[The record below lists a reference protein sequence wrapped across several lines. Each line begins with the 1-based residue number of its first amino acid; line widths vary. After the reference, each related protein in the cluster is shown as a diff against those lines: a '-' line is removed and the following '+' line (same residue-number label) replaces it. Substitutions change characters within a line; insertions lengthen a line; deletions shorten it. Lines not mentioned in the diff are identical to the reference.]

1 MDFTSEFTAD
11 RERLVDQLA
20 DLVRIDSTN
29 PELVPDGAG
38 EAEAAAYVADAMR
51 ALGLEVD
58 VWEPEPD
65 RPNVVGVLPGTGGG
79 RSLMLNAHTDT
90 VGVEG
95 MDAPFAP
102 RIEDGR
108 MYGRGTQDMKGSLA
122 AQLAAVRALQAADVD
137 LAGDVI
143 VAAVIDEEHESRG
156 TEAVVERYEADG
168 AVVTE
173 PTDLELALA
182 HKGFA
187 WIDIETRGRAAHGS
201 RPDEGIDANMH
212 MGRVL
217 ARLDR
222 LEQELRGQ
230 EGHRMVGAPSLHAA
244 QIEGGTAS
252 SVYAARC
259 RLRVERR
266 TVPGETGEEALREIR
281 DLLDGL
287 SEEDPAF
294 DASCT
299 LAFSRGPFDS
309 VADSAIADAVRTG
322 GEEVLGA
329 APPDVGQTFW
339 TDAALLAE
347 AGTETV
353 VLGPVGSG
361 LHTTEEWVDLDSVED
376 LAEILAR
383 TARRYCS
390 EPATTGG

>member
-1 MDFTSEFTAD
+1 MSEDPID
-11 RERLVDQLA
+11 RERLIRQLA

-29 PELVPDGAG
+29 PGLVPGGAG
-38 EAEAAAYVADAMR
+38 EAEVAEYLAADMR
-51 ALGLEVD
+51 ALGLEVE
-58 VWEPEPD
+58 VWEPEPG
-65 RPNVVGVLPGTGGG
+65 RPNVVGVLPGTGDG

-95 MDAPFAP
+95 MDDPFTP
-102 RIEDGR
+102 RITDGR

-122 AQLAAVRALQAADVD
+122 AQLAAVRALQAAEVD
-137 LAGDVI
+137 LAGDVL
-143 VAAVIDEEHESRG
+143 VAAVIDEEHKSRG
-156 TEAVVERYEADG
+156 TEAVVDRYEADG

-173 PTDLELALA
+173 PTDLEVALA

-187 WIDIETRGRAAHGS
+187 WVDVETNGRAAHGS

-222 LEQELRGQ
+222 LERTLREQ
-230 EGHRMVGAPSLHAA
+230 EGHRLVGAPSLHAA

-266 TVPGETGEEALREIR
+266 TIPGESGDQARAEVQA
-281 DLLDGL
+281 LLDAL
-287 SEEDPAF
+287 HADDDSL
-294 DASCT
+294 DARCE
-299 LAFSRGPFDS
+299 LAFSRRPFEGAPD
-309 VADSAIADAVRTG
+309 APIAKAVRAG
-322 GEEVLGA
+322 AEAVLGR

-339 TDAALLAE
+339 TDAALLSE

-353 VLGPVGSG
+353 VLGPVGEG
-361 LHTTEEWVDLDSVED
+361 LHTPEEWVDLDSVVA

-390 EPATTGG
+390 APATGG

>member
-1 MDFTSEFTAD
+1 MSDFSID
-11 RERLVDQLA
+11 RERLVDELA

-29 PELVPDGAG
+29 PGLVPDGAG
-38 EAEAAAYVADAMR
+38 EAAVADYIAEAMR
-51 ALGLEVD
+51 EIGLDVD
-58 VWEPEPD
+58 VWAPERG
-65 RPNVVGVLPGTGGG
+65 RPNVVGVLSGTGGG

-95 MDAPFAP
+95 MDAPFTP
-102 RIEDGR
+102 RMADGR

-122 AQLAAVRALQAADVD
+122 AQLAAVRALRAADETLDGD
-137 LAGDVI
+137 LI
-143 VAAVIDEEHESRG
+143 VAAVIDEEHKSRG
-156 TEAVVERYEADG
+156 TAAVVDRYDADG

-187 WIDIETRGRAAHGS
+187 WVDVETRGRAAHGS

-217 ARLDR
+217 ARLDD
-222 LEQELRGQ
+222 LEQELRRRD
-230 EGHRMVGAPSLHAA
+230 GHRLVGAPSLHAP

-266 TVPGETGEEALREIR
+266 TVPGETGEDALREVQEILD
-281 DLLDGL
+281 DLAAA
-287 SEEDPAF
+287 DPAV
-294 DASCT
+294 DASCS
-299 LAFSRGPFDS
+299 LSFSRRPFE
-309 VADSAIADAVRTG
+309 ADPDGAIAEAVRAATATVR
-322 GEEVLGA
+322 GE

-339 TDAALLAE
+339 TDAALLDE

-353 VLGPVGSG
+353 VLGPVGEG
-361 LHTTEEWVDLDSVED
+361 LHTTEEWVDLDSVVA

-390 EPATTGG
+390 TQ

>member
-1 MDFTSEFTAD
+1 MTPSTDLSID

-29 PELVPDGAG
+29 PTLVPDGAG
-38 EAEAAAYVADAMR
+38 EAAVAEVVAAAMR
-51 ALGLEVD
+51 DLGLEVD
-58 VWEPEPD
+58 VWAPAPG

-95 MDAPFAP
+95 MDAPFTP
-102 RIEDGR
+102 RVEDGR

-122 AQLAAVRALQAADVD
+122 AQLAAVRALRAADETLDGD
-137 LAGDVI
+137 LI
-143 VAAVIDEEHESRG
+143 VAAVIDEEHKSRG
-156 TEAVVERYEADG
+156 TAAVVDRYDADG

-187 WIDIETRGRAAHGS
+187 WVDVETRGRAAHGS

-217 ARLDR
+217 ARLDD
-222 LEQELRGQ
+222 LEQELRRRD
-230 EGHRMVGAPSLHAA
+230 GHRLVGAPSLHAP

-266 TVPGETGEEALREIR
+266 TVPGETGEEALREVQEILD
-281 DLLDGL
+281 DLAAA
-287 SEEDPAF
+287 DPAV
-294 DASCT
+294 DASCS
-299 LAFSRGPFDS
+299 LSFSRRPFE
-309 VADSAIADAVRTG
+309 ADPDGAIAEAVRAATATVR
-322 GEEVLGA
+322 GE

-353 VLGPVGSG
+353 VLGPVGAG
-361 LHTTEEWVDLDSVED
+361 LHTSEEWVDLDSVVD
-376 LAEILAR
+376 LAGILAR
-383 TARRYCS
+383 TARRYCT
-390 EPATTGG
+390 A

>member
-1 MDFTSEFTAD
+1 MSDLTID
-11 RERLVDQLA
+11 RGRLVEQLA

-51 ALGLEVD
+51 ALGLEVE
-58 VWEPEPD
+58 VWAPEPG
-65 RPNVVGVLPGTGGG
+65 RPNVVGVWPGTGEG

-95 MDAPFAP
+95 MEAPFTP

-122 AQLAAVRALQAADVD
+122 AQLAAVRALQSAGIE

-143 VAAVIDEEHESRG
+143 VAAVIDEEHKSRG
-156 TEAVVERYEADG
+156 TEAVVERYDADG

-187 WIDIETRGRAAHGS
+187 WIDVETRGRAAHGS
-201 RPDEGIDANMH
+201 RPDEGIDANVH

-222 LEQELRGQ
+222 LEQELRAQ
-230 EGHRMVGAPSLHAA
+230 DGHRLVGAPSLHAA

-252 SVYAARC
+252 SVYAAHC

-266 TVPGETGEEALREIR
+266 IIPGESGAQARDEIQA
-281 DLLDGL
+281 LLDAL
-287 SEEDPAF
+287 DAEDDAF
-294 DASCT
+294 DARCE
-299 LAFSRGPFDS
+299 LAFSRRPFE
-309 VADSAIADAVRTG
+309 VAADAMIATTVRSSAET
-322 GEEVLGA
+322 VLGQ

-353 VLGPVGSG
+353 VLGPVGDG
-361 LHTTEEWVDLDSVED
+361 LHTTEEWVDLDSVVD

-383 TARRYCS
+383 TAQRYCS
-390 EPATTGG
+390 EPAATGG

>member
-1 MDFTSEFTAD
+1 MDFTSEFTVD
-11 RERLVDQLA
+11 RERLIDQLA

-29 PELVPDGAG
+29 PELGPDGAG

-58 VWEPEPD
+58 VWESEPD
-65 RPNVVGVLPGTGGG
+65 RPNVVGVLPGTGDG

-95 MDAPFAP
+95 MDDPFTP
-102 RIEDGR
+102 RITDGR

-122 AQLAAVRALQAADVD
+122 AQLAAVRALQGAGVE
-137 LAGDVI
+137 LAGDLI
-143 VAAVIDEEHESRG
+143 VAAVIDEEHKSRG
-156 TEAVVERYEADG
+156 TKAVVERYEADG

-173 PTDLELALA
+173 PTDLDLALA

-187 WIDIETRGRAAHGS
+187 WVDIETRGRAAHGS
-201 RPDEGIDANMH
+201 RPDEGVDANMH
-212 MGRVL
+212 MGHVL

-222 LEQELRGQ
+222 LEQELRAQ
-230 EGHRMVGAPSLHAA
+230 EGHRLVGAPSLHAA

-266 TVPGETGEEALREIR
+266 IIPGESGSQVRDEIQA
-281 DLLDGL
+281 LLDAVDA
-287 SEEDPAF
+287 EDDAF
-294 DASCT
+294 DARCE
-299 LAFSRGPFDS
+299 LAFSRRPFE
-309 VADSAIADAVRTG
+309 VAADAPIAEAARTG
-322 GEEVLGA
+322 AEAVLGE

-353 VLGPVGSG
+353 VLGPVGDG
-361 LHTTEEWVDLDSVED
+361 LHTTEEWVDLDSVVD

-383 TARRYCS
+383 TAHRYCS
-390 EPATTGG
+390 DPATGG

>member
-1 MDFTSEFTAD
+1 MTDLPVD
-11 RERLVDQLA
+11 RDRLVDQLA

-29 PELVPDGAG
+29 PGLVPDGAG
-38 EAEAAAYVADAMR
+38 EAVIAEYVATEMR
-51 ALGLEVD
+51 ALGLEVEQ
-58 VWEPEPD
+58 WAPEPG
-65 RPNVVGVLPGTGGG
+65 RPNVVGVWPGTGDG

-90 VGVEG
+90 VGVKG
-95 MDAPFAP
+95 MDAPFTP
-102 RIEDGR
+102 RVENGR

-122 AQLAAVRALQAADVD
+122 AHLAAVRALQGAGVE
-137 LAGDVI
+137 LAGDLI
-143 VAAVIDEEHESRG
+143 VAAVIDEEHKSRG
-156 TEAVVERYEADG
+156 TEALVERYDADG

-187 WIDIETRGRAAHGS
+187 WLDVETRGRAAHGS
-201 RPDEGIDANMH
+201 RRDEGVDANMH

-222 LEQELRGQ
+222 LEQELRGN
-230 EGHRMVGAPSLHAA
+230 EDHRLVGAPSLHAA

-252 SVYAARC
+252 SVYAAHC

-266 TVPGETGEEALREIR
+266 TIPGESGAQARDEIQT
-281 DLLDGL
+281 LLDAL
-287 SEEDPAF
+287 DAEDDAF
-294 DASCT
+294 DARCE
-299 LAFSRGPFDS
+299 LAFSRRPFE
-309 VADSAIADAVRTG
+309 VAADAPIAEAVRTG
-322 GEEVLGA
+322 AEAVLGQ

-339 TDAALLAE
+339 TDAALLSE

-353 VLGPVGSG
+353 VLGPVGDG
-361 LHTTEEWVDLDSVED
+361 LHTTEERVELDSVVA

-390 EPATTGG
+390 DFPTGG